1 MSEAVTVE
9 ATLKEISRRLGTLDQ
24 KTNVVMSR
32 AANRAAMTGS
42 KVIRQGTGSRYRIN
56 QGDVNATLKTTKATY
71 QNPTAV
77 LTYSDR
83 HRNLYTFGQKN
94 VVKPRFNIRSSRAD
108 APNPPFISASVEKSS
123 AWTALNRDPKPFIRS
138 TRSGNTLVLQR
149 ETSDRSAP
157 LIGRSAP
164 AIPQI
169 VKNEDTM
176 EEFHEKTDQMLQKR
190 IDHEIEQILRGT
202 QNLSRYHMLRG
213 LLAAKNIRIA

>member
-77 LTYSDR
+77 LTYGDR

-190 IDHEIEQILRGT
+190 IDHEIEQILRG
-202 QNLSRYHMLRG
+202 RG
-213 LLAAKNIRIA
+213 